1 MGVSMG
7 YPATARHFVEA
18 AALIGVVS
26 FLPLSASA
34 QAPFYQAKTITL
46 VQSSDAGDTS
56 DTMVRAALP
65 SLKKHIPGEP
75 TIKLQFMP
83 GGGGTKAANYIFN
96 NAKPD
101 GLTIG
106 RIGGGLVANAVL
118 GAPGVLYDLNKL
130 VYLGSAHSTYH
141 WVFLTRAGVN
151 AKNLEALRSTPGLRI
166 GSQAVG
172 HSNYFVGRLFAWLI
186 GLKEPN
192 FLVGY
197 SGNEQDLALV
207 RGELDARINNA
218 DTLQRRNAELLAK
231 GALDIHAIM
240 EVPRGLKQA
249 GFEHLPEIESF
260 ARTDRERK
268 LLHMVRNFRQVGSPY
283 IMPPGTPREAVKILQ
298 EAMVKAFND
307 PEFHKDYLKLVGE
320 EPTPVMPAEMEKLVK
335 DLPRDPEI
343 VALFKRINEAGPLP
357 PR

>member
-1 MGVSMG
+1 MKMNRGK
-7 YPATARHFVEA
+7 ARRLTVIA
-18 AALIGVVS
+18 AMIALLFFAPTIA
-26 FLPLSASA
+26 FA
-34 QAPFYQAKTITL
+34 QTHFYQGKTITL

-65 SLKKHIPGEP
+65 TLKKHIPGEP
-75 TIKLQFMP
+75 AIKLQFMP

-96 NAKPD
+96 NARPD

-118 GAPGVLYDLNKL
+118 SAQGVLYDLNKL
-130 VYLGSAHSTYH
+130 IYLGSAHSTYH
-141 WVFLTRAGVN
+141 WVFITRAAANV
-151 AKNLEALRSTPGLRI
+151 KSMEALRTTAGLRI

-172 HSNYFVGRLFAWLI
+172 HSNYFVGRLFAWLM

-218 DTLQRRNAELLAK
+218 DTLTRRNAHLLAQ
-231 GALDIHAIM
+231 GLINVHAIM

-249 GFEHLPEIESF
+249 GFES
-260 ARTDRERK
+260 AGDRELRE
-268 LLHMVRNFRQVGSPY
+268 NGSRAQTLAHGARL
-283 IMPPGTPREAVKILQ
+283 PPGRLSLHPAAQHAQGSGEDSSGGDDENLQ
-298 EAMVKAFND
+298 
-307 PEFHKDYLKLVGE
+307 
-320 EPTPVMPAEMEKLVK
+320 
-335 DLPRDPEI
+335 
-343 VALFKRINEAGPLP
+343 
-357 PR
+357 

>member
-1 MGVSMG
+1 MKMNVPSVRRLG
-7 YPATARHFVEA
+7 PAVAAITALFLSPPFA
-18 AALIGVVS
+18 AA
-26 FLPLSASA
+26 
-34 QAPFYQAKTITL
+34 QTHFYQGKSITL

-56 DTMVRAALP
+56 DTMVRATLP
-65 SLKKHIPGEP
+65 TLKKHIPGEP
-75 TIKLQFMP
+75 AIKLQFMP

-130 VYLGSAHSTYH
+130 LYLGSAHSTYH
-141 WVFLTRAGVN
+141 WVFISRTAANVKSMEG
-151 AKNLEALRSTPGLRI
+151 LRSAPGLRI

-172 HSNYFVGRLFAWLI
+172 HSNYFVGRLFAWLMD
-186 GLKEPN
+186 LKDPN
-192 FLVGY
+192 FIVGY
-197 SGNEQDLALV
+197 SGNDQDLALM

-218 DTLQRRNAELLAK
+218 DTLTRRNAHMLTQGL
-231 GALDIHAIM
+231 INVHAIM

-249 GFEHLPEIESF
+249 GFENLPEIESF
-260 ARTDRERK
+260 AKTDRERK
-268 LLHMVRNFRQVGSPY
+268 LLRMVRDFRQVGSPY
-283 IMPPGTPREAVKILQ
+283 ILPPNTPKEAVKILQ
-298 EAMVKAFND
+298 EAMTKTFKD
-307 PEFHKDYLKLVGE
+307 PEFHKDYVKLVGE
-320 EPTPVMPAEMEKLVK
+320 EPTPVMPEEMEKLIR

-343 VALFKRINEAGPLP
+343 VALFKKINEAGPLP

>member
-1 MGVSMG
+1 MSSHAVTVRRLSN
-7 YPATARHFVEA
+7 VA
-18 AALIGVVS
+18 AIIGVF
-26 FLPLSASA
+26 FLGSPFASA
-34 QAPFYQAKTITL
+34 QTHFYQGKTITL

-65 SLKKHIPGEP
+65 TLKKHIPGEP
-75 TIKLQFMP
+75 AIKLQFMP

-96 NAKPD
+96 NSRPD

-118 GAPGVLYDLNKL
+118 NAPGVLYDLNKL
-130 VYLGSAHSTYH
+130 IYLGSAHSTYH
-141 WVFLTRAGVN
+141 WVFISRAAANV
-151 AKNLEALRSTPGLRI
+151 KSMEALRSTPGLRI

-172 HSNYFVGRLFAWLI
+172 HSNYFVGRLFAWLM
-186 GLKEPN
+186 GLKDPN

-218 DTLQRRNAELLAK
+218 DTLTRRNAHLLAQ
-231 GALDIHAIM
+231 GLINVHAIM

-249 GFEHLPEIESF
+249 GFENLPEIESF
-260 ARTDRERK
+260 AKTDRERK
-268 LLHMVRNFRQVGSPY
+268 LLRMVRDFRQVGSPY
-283 IMPPGTPREAVKILQ
+283 ILPPNTPKEAVRTLQ
-298 EAMVKAFND
+298 DAMTKVFKD
-307 PEFHKDYLKLVGE
+307 PEFQKDYLKLVGE
-320 EPTPVMPAEMEKLVK
+320 APTPVMPDEMEKLVRE
-335 DLPRDPEI
+335 LPRDPEI
-343 VALFKRINEAGPLP
+343 VALFKKINDAGPLP

>member
-1 MGVSMG
+1 
-7 YPATARHFVEA
+7 
-18 AALIGVVS
+18 
-26 FLPLSASA
+26 
-34 QAPFYQAKTITL
+34 
-46 VQSSDAGDTS
+46 
-56 DTMVRAALP
+56 MVRAALP
-65 SLKKHIPGEP
+65 TLKKYIPGEP

-96 NAKPD
+96 SARPD

-118 GAPGVLYDLNKL
+118 SAPGVSYDLNKL
-130 VYLGSAHSTYH
+130 IYLGSARSTYH
-141 WVFLTRAGVN
+141 WVFITRAAANV
-151 AKNLEALRSTPGLRI
+151 KSIETLRSTPGLRV

-186 GLKEPN
+186 GLKDPN

-218 DTLQRRNAELLAK
+218 DTLTRRNAELISK
-231 GALDIHAIM
+231 GLIHIHAIM

-249 GFEHLPEIESF
+249 GFETLPEIESF
-260 ARTDRERK
+260 AKTDRERK
-268 LLHMVRNFRQVGSPY
+268 LLRMVRDFRQVGSPY
-283 IMPPGTPREAVKILQ
+283 ILPPNTPKETVKILQ
-298 EAMVKAFND
+298 DAITKTFRD
-307 PEFHKDYLKLVGE
+307 PEFHKEYVKLVGE
-320 EPTPVMPAEMEKLVK
+320 EPTPVMPDEMEKLIRE
-335 DLPRDPEI
+335 LPRDPET
-343 VALFKRINEAGPLP
+343 VALFKKINDAGPLP

>member
-1 MGVSMG
+1 MNTGEG
-7 YPATARHFVEA
+7 KPLT
-18 AALIGVVS
+18 ALIGVVLCCVCGFS
-26 FLPLSASA
+26 RAAVA
-34 QAPFYQAKTITL
+34 QTPFYLGKTITL

-65 SLKKHIPGEP
+65 TLKKYIPGEP

-96 NAKPD
+96 SARPD

-118 GAPGVLYDLNKL
+118 SAPGVSYDLNKL
-130 VYLGSAHSTYH
+130 IYLGSAHSTYH
-141 WVFLTRAGVN
+141 WVFITRAAANV
-151 AKNLEALRSTPGLRI
+151 KSIETLRSTPGLRV

-186 GLKEPN
+186 GLKDPN

-218 DTLQRRNAELLAK
+218 DTLTRRNVELISK
-231 GALDIHAIM
+231 GLINIHAIM

-249 GFEHLPEIESF
+249 GFETLPEIESF
-260 ARTDRERK
+260 AKTDRERK
-268 LLHMVRNFRQVGSPY
+268 LLRMLRDFRQVGSPY
-283 IMPPGTPREAVKILQ
+283 ILPPNTPKEAVKILQ
-298 EAMVKAFND
+298 DAITKTFRD
-307 PEFHKDYLKLVGE
+307 PEFHKEYVKLVGE
-320 EPTPVMPAEMEKLVK
+320 EPTPVMPDEMEKLIRE
-335 DLPRDPEI
+335 LPRDPET
-343 VALFKRINEAGPLP
+343 VALFKKINDAGPLP

>member
-1 MGVSMG
+1 MKMNRGK
-7 YPATARHFVEA
+7 ARRLTVIA
-18 AALIGVVS
+18 AMIALLFFAPTIA
-26 FLPLSASA
+26 FA
-34 QAPFYQAKTITL
+34 QTHFYQGKTITL

-65 SLKKHIPGEP
+65 TLKKHIPGEP
-75 TIKLQFMP
+75 AIKLQFMP

-96 NAKPD
+96 NARPD

-118 GAPGVLYDLNKL
+118 SAQGVLYDLNKL
-130 VYLGSAHSTYH
+130 IYLGSAHSTYH
-141 WVFLTRAGVN
+141 WVFITRAAANV
-151 AKNLEALRSTPGLRI
+151 KSMEALRTTAGLRI

-172 HSNYFVGRLFAWLI
+172 HSNYFVGRLFAWLM

-218 DTLQRRNAELLAK
+218 DTLTRRNAHLLAQ
-231 GALDIHAIM
+231 GLINVHAIM

-260 ARTDRERK
+260 AKTDRERK
-268 LLHMVRNFRQVGSPY
+268 LLRMVRDFRQVGSPY
-283 IMPPGTPREAVKILQ
+283 ILPPNTPKEAVKILQ
-298 EAMVKAFND
+298 EAMTKTFND
-307 PEFHKDYLKLVGE
+307 PEFQKDYVKLVGE
-320 EPTPVMPAEMEKLVK
+320 EPTPVMPEEMEKLVRE
-335 DLPRDPEI
+335 LPRDPEI
-343 VALFKRINEAGPLP
+343 VALFKKINEAGPLP

>member
-1 MGVSMG
+1 MRSHSVTTRRVSI
-7 YPATARHFVEA
+7 VA
-18 AALIGVVS
+18 AIIGV
-26 FLPLSASA
+26 LTAAPLSVSA
-34 QAPFYQAKTITL
+34 QSHFYYGKKITL

-65 SLKKHIPGEP
+65 TLKKHIPGEP

-96 NAKPD
+96 NARPD

-118 GAPGVLYDLNKL
+118 SAPGVLYDLNKL
-130 VYLGSAHSTYH
+130 IYLGSAHSTYH
-141 WVFLTRAGVN
+141 WVFLTRAAAN
-151 AKNLEALRSTPGLRI
+151 LKSLEALRSAPGLRI

-207 RGELDARINNA
+207 RGELDGRVNNA
-218 DTLQRRNAELLAK
+218 DTLTRRNADLLAK
-231 GALDIHAIM
+231 GQINIHAIM

-249 GFEHLPEIESF
+249 GFENLPEIESF
-260 ARTDRERK
+260 AKTDRERK
-268 LLHMVRNFRQVGSPY
+268 LLRMVRDFRQVGSPY
-283 IMPPGTPREAVKILQ
+283 ILPPNTPKEAVKVLQ
-298 EAMVKAFND
+298 EAMAKVFND
-307 PEFHKDYLKLVGE
+307 PEFHKEYFKLVGE
-320 EPTPVMPAEMEKLVK
+320 EPTPVLPEEMKKLVK
-335 DLPRDPEI
+335 ELPRDPEI
-343 VALFKRINEAGPLP
+343 VALFKKINDAGPLTS
-357 PR
+357 R